1 MVSFNKLMYFCSCNK
16 PTNILAYEIN
26 WKIFLKTKTKRNENI
41 KILFASFEPVFGY
54 SIN

>member
-26 WKIFLKTKTKRNENI
+26 WEIFLKTKRNENI